1 MKFGF
6 DMQNMNERR
15 DIVILVLLES
25 AETGLSKDTT
35 FIDLMHGVKKL
46 CLSWRFLMRNF
57 DFPEIEQTFGFYDI
71 QKQLKSA
78 SALTRARNLLQNPPR
93 PGVRNITKRPWIP

>member
-6 DMQNMNERR
+6 DMQNMNKRR
-15 DIVILVLLES
+15 DVVILVLLEL

-46 CLSWRFLMRNF
+46 CLSWRFLIRKLN
-57 DFPEIEQTFGFYDI
+57 
-71 QKQLKSA
+71 K
-78 SALTRARNLLQNPPR
+78 LLSSTIDVFEM
-93 PGVRNITKRPWIP
+93 GTSTAKAG

>member
-1 MKFGF
+1 MKFDF
-6 DMQNMNERR
+6 DIQNINKRR

-57 DFPEIEQTFGFYDI
+57 DFPEIEQTYGRVT
-71 QKQLKSA
+71 L
-78 SALTRARNLLQNPPR
+78 
-93 PGVRNITKRPWIP
+93 PGRKVDYLFLV